1 MAFTPL
7 QVKFLYT
14 IPGMEFIVKDVT
26 PSFIPKCCLTS
37 LICVGALF
45 LQIELMSK
53 YIHMWT

>member
-53 YIHMWT
+53 YIHM